1 MESGLGLSDCQTLM
15 LGYSHNSKGNTMQ
28 GIKIVT
34 VNQQGLVHEFIH
46 ECNTPELA
54 LATIQGVMN
63 ACKSTGWT
71 MKEMEIA

>member
-1 MESGLGLSDCQTLM
+1 
-15 LGYSHNSKGNTMQ
+15 MQ